1 MNTKIITLGCVLA
14 LGFCNVTPARA
25 MEDGSPEAIAADVLV
40 ARPACLAATVVGS
53 AVFVLALPFAA
64 MSGSV
69 KKVGKTLVGG
79 PARATFTRDL
89 GDFRQLT
96 EIGRQTTASHPD
108 TKSE

>member
-1 MNTKIITLGCVLA
+1 MKTKIVTLTCAVA
-14 LGFCNVTPARA
+14 LGFCNVTPAQA
-25 MEDGSPEAIAADVLV
+25 MVDGSPEAIAADVLI
-40 ARPACLAATVVGS
+40 ARPAGLAATAVGS
-53 AVFVLALPFAA
+53 AIFVLALPFAA
-64 MSGSV
+64 ISGSV

-89 GDFRQLT
+89 GDFSGLT